1 MGNFEDY
8 RLEGH
13 KFVVQLAD
21 ENVKRYDVKF
31 YVLFRL
37 MSAEVNTSE
46 KPEEIIC
53 YVQFEFYVN
62 DLRFSRSFPVTGPLY
77 LSTKFID
84 RLRLLAMSE
93 ALKELS
99 GLA

>member
-1 MGNFEDY
+1 MDIFKDY
-8 RLEGH
+8 RHEGH
-13 KFVVQLAD
+13 KLFVQLVD

-46 KPEEIIC
+46 KPEEVIC

-62 DLRFSRSFPVTGPLY
+62 DLKCSRSFPVTGPLY

-99 GLA
+99 GLV